1 MIHVTVCYGK
11 NFTNIEFP
19 CSERYLQSKLME
31 IGMSE
36 AYESELFIEKVK
48 QPEYMFEL
56 ENMFI
61 NLDELNYLAKRLDS
75 FGRNE
80 MMQFNAVA
88 KQYDMKEM
96 KELINLT
103 FNLQRYTLIQ
113 DISSME
119 KVGRTHILNLQGGL
133 GEEEMETCDFEA
145 IGKELIASGR
155 GKITEHG
162 ILFENEEIPFE
173 EVYDGQVFPEYI
185 YKDCLI
191 SAEIQAGNK
200 SEYAYLPC
208 DEIEIEKAL
217 HRLGVNDICYC
228 GIYLSNI
235 NVAGEKWLNVF
246 REILEEEGLDEV
258 NRLAKAV
265 NSFSGLDEWNKLSA
279 VAV

>member
-103 FNLQRYTLIQ
+103 FNLQRYTL
-113 DISSME
+113 
-119 KVGRTHILNLQGGL
+119 
-133 GEEEMETCDFEA
+133 
-145 IGKELIASGR
+145 
-155 GKITEHG
+155 
-162 ILFENEEIPFE
+162 
-173 EVYDGQVFPEYI
+173 
-185 YKDCLI
+185 LI
-191 SAEIQAGNK
+191 S
-200 SEYAYLPC
+200 C
-208 DEIEIEKAL
+208 
-217 HRLGVNDICYC
+217 
-228 GIYLSNI
+228 I
-235 NVAGEKWLNVF
+235 NV
-246 REILEEEGLDEV
+246 
-258 NRLAKAV
+258 
-265 NSFSGLDEWNKLSA
+265 
-279 VAV
+279 